1 MIDLILS
8 IIYGLGGLLTA
19 RIVFR
24 VVAEEACRICP
35 SMSIRW
41 VDVFM
46 AALLALIASCFWPL
60 FAAFFLIRRAVGEA
74 DPAVFVRKVGGESR
88 DARLARQADE
98 IRAAERRIA
107 LLERELRIAPSND
120 EAPPLHRG

>member
-1 MIDLILS
+1 MIDLILT

-19 RIVFR
+19 RVAFR
-24 VVAEEACRICP
+24 VVAEDVRSICP
-35 SMSIRW
+35 SMFNW
-41 VDVFM
+41 VDVSM
-46 AALLALIASCFWPL
+46 AAFLALIAGCLWPP
-60 FAAFFLIRRAVGEA
+60 FAAFCMIRRAVGDA
-74 DPAVFVRKVGGESR
+74 DPAAFVRKVGGESR
-88 DARLARQADE
+88 DARLARQAGE